1 MQILKPTFYF
11 ILACFFFGVAP
22 THKVHAQYYNKEVK
36 AEILVEKSSEFTT
49 FKASAENLTPSDYS
63 LQYDFMIF
71 KEDDNGNT
79 AKSSQANNFFI
90 KAHEKL
96 LLAQVNINFNE
107 EGKIILV
114 LLLYDKDGK
123 PIGKDRLVLEDG
135 GKTEIDTKRQQ
146 TATTSQDQAKP
157 QDGFVINGL
166 VIEETLT
173 KAGRDFY
180 RYFYSEYYNRGIISA
195 MNITIEEAPG
205 RGRTTRISVKV
216 GDDLVWQFFSQPRK
230 EFLKQMAQTALNRA
244 IAHLQRLQQQNQQIT
259 RY

>member
-1 MQILKPTFYF
+1 MKQYIYF
-11 ILACFFFGVAP
+11 ILIFLIFGLTPISV
-22 THKVHAQYYNKEVK
+22 VHAQYYNKEIK
-36 AEILVEKSSEFTT
+36 AEILIERSSEFTT

-63 LQYDFMIF
+63 LQYEFMVF
-71 KEDDNGNT
+71 SSDDNGNT
-79 AKSSQANNFFI
+79 SKSSQANNFFI
-90 KAHEKL
+90 EGHDKV
-96 LLAQVNINFNE
+96 LLAQANINFNE

-123 PIGKDRLVLEDG
+123 TIGKDRIVLEDG
-135 GKTEIDTKRQQ
+135 GRTEIDPKREKI
-146 TATTSQDQAKP
+146 AVNSQDQAKP
-157 QDGFVINGL
+157 QDGFIINGL
-166 VIEETLT
+166 IIENTLT

-180 RYFYSEYYNRGIISA
+180 RYFYSDYYNRGIISA
-195 MNITIEEAPG
+195 KNITIEEAPG

-230 EFLKQMAQTALNRA
+230 DFLKKMAKTALDRA

>member
-1 MQILKPTFYF
+1 MHTL
-11 ILACFFFGVAP
+11 
-22 THKVHAQYYNKEVK
+22 HAQYFNKEVK
-36 AEILVEKSSEFTT
+36 AEILVERNSEFKT
-49 FKASAENLTPSDYS
+49 FKASAENLTPSDYP
-63 LQYDFMIF
+63 LQYDFMVF
-71 KEDDNGNT
+71 KEDAKGNI
-79 AKSSQANNFFI
+79 AKSSQANDFFI
-90 KAHEKL
+90 KGNQKI

-107 EGKIILV
+107 DAKIILV

-123 PIGKDRLVLEDG
+123 PIGKDRLVLEEG
-135 GKTEIDTKRQQ
+135 GKTEIDSQREQP
-146 TATTSQDQAKP
+146 AVNSQDQAKP

-166 VIEETLT
+166 IIENTLT
-173 KAGRDFY
+173 KAGRDFH

-195 MNITIEEAPG
+195 KNITIDEAPG